1 MSQPR
6 MKKSVYIGT
15 LVLTLFAVAWTTW
28 SGVVWAM
35 SAATC
40 KDVVGGACSTSQPT
54 GTDTVGDCG
63 KDASGNSLTC
73 YATHLSN
80 AQCNSADG
88 RNWRNSACNSG
99 ETPQGVNWGYF
110 SSQVCC
116 KASSAALSTPAPVT
130 KPDNSTTQCFKTY
143 KGTCKASGTS
153 DEVKIND
160 SASGCTSPDS
170 CFAKVIGDDTACK
183 SAGGDKGCKM
193 PATLCT
199 STGGT
204 VLGACVTSGITTGAY
219 AGVCCKGGTSSDNG
233 GPGNGTGATD
243 NGGPGNGTG
252 SGTNGGGTAS
262 INFPNPLTFNTFQD
276 FFTGVLSYL
285 QGIIVLLALL
295 FIVIGGV
302 MYITS
307 AGDDKR
313 ITAAKATITAAMI
326 GLAIGIAAPTFLK
339 EIAKILGWSGNQ
351 TAISGAPALSTII
364 LNALNFLLGVTGVL
378 AIIMLVIGGFMYL
391 TAAGDEKRVDTAKDI
406 VKNSIF
412 GIVIVLSALIIVKQI
427 AAFFS

>member
-1 MSQPR
+1 M
-6 MKKSVYIGT
+6 
-15 LVLTLFAVAWTTW
+15 
-28 SGVVWAM
+28 
-35 SAATC
+35 
-40 KDVVGGACSTSQPT
+40 
-54 GTDTVGDCG
+54 
-63 KDASGNSLTC
+63 
-73 YATHLSN
+73 
-80 AQCNSADG
+80 
-88 RNWRNSACNSG
+88 
-99 ETPQGVNWGYF
+99 
-110 SSQVCC
+110 
-116 KASSAALSTPAPVT
+116 
-130 KPDNSTTQCFKTY
+130 
-143 KGTCKASGTS
+143 
-153 DEVKIND
+153 
-160 SASGCTSPDS
+160 
-170 CFAKVIGDDTACK
+170 
-183 SAGGDKGCKM
+183 
-193 PATLCT
+193 
-199 STGGT
+199 
-204 VLGACVTSGITTGAY
+204 
-219 AGVCCKGGTSSDNG
+219 
-233 GPGNGTGATD
+233 
-243 NGGPGNGTG
+243 
-252 SGTNGGGTAS
+252 
-262 INFPNPLTFNTFQD
+262 
-276 FFTGVLSYL
+276 LSYL